1 MTADNQTKKTPRISA
16 LLQSGII
23 FSAITF
29 ATSLGNFAVQ
39 RLLGTTLPANGDYA
53 DANSAIGALIPLL
66 GLLPATASIAITHYI
81 AHYSSSGDAARLQG
95 LLLGCRK
102 FLFRL
107 TVAGSVLTL
116 IVIKPLS
123 DYFHFHETMTLAVL
137 INTLFTLWSFF
148 AFALCSG
155 LGWFKRLALIGF
167 LTMVLKI
174 LLVWAFT
181 KIWAAAEMAVL
192 ATAFAL
198 LANLILLCW
207 RKELF
212 SRGEPISPWNQEFA
226 HFFIVSAAFT
236 LGNICFF
243 QGDLFVAQ
251 HVFLAEERGPFT
263 AAGLLAR
270 ALPTTVQPLMFV
282 LFTSRTVQQAG
293 GAAKEQLKLLGLSG
307 LSLVCGAVGLVLL
320 SSLALKV
327 IGRYTPAAAA
337 FLAPFALTMVFV
349 GLLQSLAF
357 WVLASRWLKT
367 SLLYGALGAGYWLVL
382 LALGKTPAALLHVMP
397 LAAAAAFVVLFIVW
411 LNVMRQTRAARAD
424 DPAP

>member
-1 MTADNQTKKTPRISA
+1 MTAEANSTKTPLISS

-23 FSAITF
+23 FTVITF
-29 ATSLGNFAVQ
+29 VTSLGNFAVQ
-39 RLLGTTLPANGDYA
+39 RLLGTSLPANADYA

-81 AHYSSSGDAARLQG
+81 AHFSSHGDAARLQG

-107 TVAGSVLTL
+107 TIAGSVLTL

-123 DYFHFHETMTLAVL
+123 DYFHFQETMTLAVL
-137 INTLFTLWSFF
+137 INTLFTLWSSF

-167 LTMVLKI
+167 FTMVLKI
-174 LLVWAFT
+174 VLVWAFT
-181 KIWAAAEMAVL
+181 KIWASAEMAVL

-198 LANLILLCW
+198 LANFILFYW
-207 RKELF
+207 RKEL
-212 SRGEPISPWNQEFA
+212 SMCGNQVSPWNSEFA

-251 HVFLAEERGPFT
+251 HVFLADERGPFT
-263 AAGLLAR
+263 AAGVLAR

-293 GAAKEQLKLLGLSG
+293 SAAREQLKLLGLSCLG
-307 LSLVCGAVGLVLL
+307 LVGGAVVLVLL
-320 SSLALKV
+320 SSFALRV
-327 IGRYTPAAAA
+327 TGRYTPEAASFMAR
-337 FLAPFALTMVFV
+337 FALTMVFV

-367 SLLYGALGAGYWLVL
+367 SLLYGALGVGYWIVL
-382 LALGKTPAALLHVMP
+382 LVAGKTPAALLHVMP
-397 LAAAAAFVVLFIVW
+397 IAAGIAFVIMMLVW
-411 LNVMRQTRAARAD
+411 LHGMRSQKA
-424 DPAP
+424 